1 MTGLRTEQLSLSDAK
16 LLLEAAM
23 RQDTAADG

>member
-1 MTGLRTEQLSLSDAK
+1 MRTEQLSLSDAK